1 MSILPDKYDK
11 YIRFFSFVLKYRNS
25 NIFLTD
31 EEDLDTLDDFDHK
44 ELDPK
49 PEELAKDLQSM
60 GPTYVKLGQLLST
73 RPDMLPKP
81 YLDALADLQDSG
93 DEIPYEEV
101 EEIFREEIGQR
112 ISKAFA
118 SFEKEPLAS
127 ASIGQ
132 VHKAVLHSGKKVAVK
147 IQRPGVR
154 KRFVEDLDTLMTLSE
169 KAEKYSDSAK
179 KFSIHSVIEELRYIL
194 LQELDYTKEAR
205 NLELLKKNMK
215 EFEYLYVPGV
225 IPDYYSQRVLTMEF
239 VEGQKVTSISELA
252 LMDLPRKELV
262 DDLVEGYLQ
271 QIIVDGFAHAD
282 PHPGNVHITR
292 DHKLAL
298 MDLGMVARF
307 SEKMQEEI
315 LKIMMALGSHDGDR
329 LVEVVLEMSEYDEK
343 TADIP
348 TFTKM
353 VERKV
358 QENKN
363 SRAKDLQTG
372 QLILKTNQ
380 IAANNNIILP
390 PELTILGKILLNM
403 DQIVAFLAPEYDL
416 EKTVRNYIEK
426 MMRDRMLKQMKSG
439 HVLQTILET
448 KELTENLP
456 HRLNKISENLA
467 ENKFR
472 VKIEAFDEHRFIVA
486 FQKVANRITI
496 GIVIASLI
504 LGAALLMRI
513 PTNFTIIGYPGLAI
527 LLFIFAASIGLYLIY
542 KIMFTDEPENGEKK

>member
-1 MSILPDKYDK
+1 MSILPEKYDK
-11 YIRFFSFVLKYRNS
+11 YIRFFSFILKYRNS
-25 NIFLTD
+25 DIFISDSD
-31 EEDLDTLDDFDHK
+31 ESDELKDLK
-44 ELDPK
+44 QEELDPK
-49 PEELAKDLQSM
+49 PEELAEDLRSM

-81 YLDALADLQDSG
+81 YLEALSDLQDSG

-101 EEIFREEIGQR
+101 ELIFREEIGQR

-118 SFEKEPLAS
+118 SFEKEPMAS

-132 VHKAVLHSGKKVAVK
+132 VHRATLHSGKKVAVK

-169 KAEKYSDSAK
+169 KAEKYSKDAR
-179 KFSIHSVIEELRYIL
+179 KFSLHSVIEELQYIL
-194 LQELDYTKEAR
+194 LQELDYTREAQ
-205 NLELLKKNMK
+205 NLELLKENMK
-215 EFEYLYVPGV
+215 NFEHLFVPGV
-225 IPDYYSQRVLTMEF
+225 IPDYFSQRVLTMEY
-239 VEGQKVTSISELA
+239 VEGQKVTSISNIA
-252 LMDLPRKELV
+252 LMDIQREALV
-262 DDLVEGYLQ
+262 DDLVEGYLK

-307 SEKMQEEI
+307 SEKMQEDI
-315 LKIMMALGSHDGDR
+315 LKIMMALGNHDGDR
-329 LVEVVLEMSEYDEK
+329 LVEVVLEMSEYDEE

-348 TFTKM
+348 NFTRM

-390 PELTILGKILLNM
+390 PELSILGKILLNM

-439 HVLQTILET
+439 HLLQTLLET

-467 ENKFR
+467 ANEFR
-472 VKIEAFDEHRFIVA
+472 VKVKAFDEHRFIVA

-496 GIVIASLI
+496 GIVIAALI

-513 PTNFTIIGYPGLAI
+513 PTSFTIIGYPGLAI

-542 KIMFTDEPENGEKK
+542 KILFTDEPEEKKEP